1 MNEIPYINGQVYS
14 WAQIKFG
21 IDGVPTIGC
30 RAVRYSD
37 KEAKEN
43 VFAGGK
49 YAVGFGDGQVSC
61 EASITLL
68 MDSVVPLQN
77 ASPTGRLQDLAPFD
91 ITVCYM
97 HPLSSKVVTD
107 VITDCQFTDNSRDWN
122 NGDTSE
128 DVELPLLTPFIK
140 WGKTA

>member
-1 MNEIPYINGQVYS
+1 
-14 WAQIKFG
+14 
-21 IDGVPTIGC
+21 
-30 RAVRYSD
+30 
-37 KEAKEN
+37 
-43 VFAGGK
+43 
-49 YAVGFGDGQVSC
+49 
-61 EASITLL
+61 
-68 MDSVVPLQN
+68 MDAVVPLQN